1 MRGSSAGHWLLLF
14 ASWLFVGMH
23 QGFGVDPA
31 RAEETPLTPNVPID
45 QFQNRAE
52 DSRPYDYDAPPQGM
66 FLQIATAQGIDE
78 ELGFRRTHE
87 IVPVNATDHFAP
99 EAPAVFIVFQL
110 HQHYQ
115 GFKVFG
121 LCYPETVHGADP
133 ATLVTQDTMQIALED
148 ETGYLRLPSPA
159 GGWKEGRYKVEIHVG
174 EQISEISLMGTLRF
188 TIAAAAHAGGTPPT
202 GRP

>member
-1 MRGSSAGHWLLLF
+1 MRRPSAGLWLLLF
-14 ASWLFVGMH
+14 ASWVLVDVRP
-23 QGFGVDPA
+23 GFGVEPA
-31 RAEETPLTPNVPID
+31 WAEETPLTPNVPID

-87 IVPVNATDHFAP
+87 IVPVSPTDRFAP
-99 EAPAVFIVFQL
+99 ETPAVFIVFQL

-133 ATLVTQDTMQIALED
+133 AALVTQDTMQIALED
-148 ETGYLRLPSPA
+148 ETGYLRLPSPT

-174 EQISEISLMGTLRF
+174 EQINEISLMGTLRF
-188 TIAAAAHAGGTPPT
+188 TVASTAQADGAPTAG
-202 GRP
+202 RR